1 MNTKKVIQRARQF
14 AEKVRE
20 LETTAAVLRSMCR
33 EAESAARYY
42 AEADLRY
49 ELGRHRLAR
58 SVFTPEEAREAATTD
73 LMRVIGEAAQ
83 EIRQAQEL
91 AAWLPREHSDL
102 ARAVIDAVEAANV

>member
-1 MNTKKVIQRARQF
+1 VNTKKVIETARQF

-102 ARAVIDAVEAANV
+102 SRAAVESEAVADV